1 MQSINQ
7 LTTKLQATTKPSA
20 TLTNS
25 VLKSEPSMAQASSQA
40 ISEPS
45 VRLLELITDM
55 FEDWKR
61 VFGAKLQ
68 ERQVLDVRTTEL
80 WAIALQGLRITPA
93 EFNTALAKSLT
104 LKWPPTAPADFLE
117 LARAGKQ
124 SEYLDIQTA
133 FETACRCAGMRGD
146 VERDWRHPTVLET
159 ASRIGWGKLA
169 SAGNGFIKY
178 FATVYERVISEHK
191 NGANFEIPKT
201 HRIEAPKPARLN
213 DDSPIAQDWEKMK
226 ARFGVGRPRQETV
239 EV

>member
-1 MQSINQ
+1 
-7 LTTKLQATTKPSA
+7 
-20 TLTNS
+20 
-25 VLKSEPSMAQASSQA
+25 MAQASSQA

-61 VFGAKLQ
+61 ILGAKLQ

-104 LKWPPTAPADFLE
+104 LKWPPTAPADFLD

-133 FETACRCAGMRGD
+133 FETACRCAGIRGD

-159 ASRIGWGKLA
+159 ANRIGWGNLS

-178 FATVYERVISEHK
+178 FATVYEQVIIEHK

>member
-1 MQSINQ
+1 
-7 LTTKLQATTKPSA
+7 
-20 TLTNS
+20 
-25 VLKSEPSMAQASSQA
+25 MAQASSQT

-124 SEYLDIQTA
+124 SEYLDTQTA

-159 ASRIGWGKLA
+159 ANRIGWGNLA
-169 SAGNGFIKY
+169 SASNGFIKY
-178 FATVYERVISEHK
+178 FSTVYEQVIIEHK
-191 NGANFEIPKT
+191 NGAIFEIPKT
-201 HRIEAPKPARLN
+201 HRIEAPKKTKLD
-213 DDSPIAQDWEKMK
+213 DDSPVAQDWEKLK
-226 ARFGVGRPRQETV
+226 ARMLGKRRETA
-239 EV
+239 